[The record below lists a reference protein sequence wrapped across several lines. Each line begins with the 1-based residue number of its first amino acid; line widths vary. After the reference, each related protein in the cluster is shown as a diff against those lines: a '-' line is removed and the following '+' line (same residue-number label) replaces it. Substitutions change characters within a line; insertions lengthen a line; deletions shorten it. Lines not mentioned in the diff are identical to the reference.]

1 MRKEPNGEIVGE
13 MKDGTYV
20 WVWPGEK
27 QGNWYPVLQNN
38 LQGYTHKQ
46 NLIKYFNPCFP
57 LFQGVGN
64 VYAKAKPPYKISGAL
79 SFYPHTKGNFYGFSL
94 YFA

>member
-20 WVWPGEK
+20 WVWPGKK

-46 NLIKYFNPCFP
+46 NLIKVF
-57 LFQGVGN
+57 
-64 VYAKAKPPYKISGAL
+64 
-79 SFYPHTKGNFYGFSL
+79 
-94 YFA
+94 

>member
-46 NLIKYFNPCFP
+46 NLIKVF
-57 LFQGVGN
+57 
-64 VYAKAKPPYKISGAL
+64 
-79 SFYPHTKGNFYGFSL
+79 
-94 YFA
+94 